1 MLLECNILYYILI
14 RVRSATNI
22 TTKLEYAIKIIDKEK
37 IKREELIESLKKEI
51 HILMIINHPNIVK
64 LIEV

>member
-1 MLLECNILYYILI
+1 MLLECNILYYIFL

>member
-1 MLLECNILYYILI
+1 MECNILYYILI

>member
-1 MLLECNILYYILI
+1 MLLECNILNYIFL